1 MLLIC
6 SDSSVLT
13 FYHGKISR
21 PESEKRLKT
30 FSQTAQ
36 IYSGGGLYLVR
47 KSEQNNEDC
56 YVLSFMGYDSA
67 VSHFV
72 IAKTADDNK
81 LSLGGIHF
89 NSLCE
94 LVAHYSTPGAHLL
107 KHEWLVYPVPSLQQ
121 TEDQLRDILEQM
133 HINTEQMHLS
143 TGKRLRG
150 GSEKRK
156 KTEIFTYSKMK
167 TSCESLDHTEEHIYT
182 EIEIKTSVIEVKNA

>member
-1 MLLIC
+1 MLLVC
-6 SDSSVLT
+6 SDSVLT

-21 PESEKRLKT
+21 HESEKRLKT

-47 KSEQNNEDC
+47 KSGKNDC
-56 YVLSFMGYDSA
+56 YVLSFMGHDS
-67 VSHFV
+67 VISHFV
-72 IAKTADDNK
+72 IAKTADNK

-89 NSLCE
+89 NTICE
-94 LVAHYSTPGAHLL
+94 LVNHYSTPGAHLL
-107 KHEWLVYPVPSLQQ
+107 KHEWLVYPVPSTQL

-143 TGKRLRG
+143 TDKRLRG
-150 GSEKRK
+150 GSENRQK
-156 KTEIFTYSKMK
+156 KEIFTYSKMK

-182 EIEIKTSVIEVKNA
+182 EIEIRTSVIEVKNA